1 MKIVSALL
9 LLAAGLAQA
18 DDDKQVTCGSAI
30 KLTHVESGGK
40 YYLMSDERQ
49 LNTGSGQQLVTAVQN
64 NKTPNGLW
72 QVREAHG
79 EAVCEVGTPVKCGQM
94 IRMTHV
100 TTMNNLHTHGIKS
113 PLSNQHEVTGFGGG
127 NGDGDRGDNWKVV
140 CDGGGYFSSSA
151 EYWERSSPIMLQ
163 SETTGRYLGSSSSVQ
178 FTQQN
183 CGRNCPIMNHLEV
196 FARNSNDQYTQ
207 WKVEMGVHLYK

>member
-9 LLAAGLAQA
+9 LLAAGLTKA

-72 QVREAHG
+72 QGREAHG
-79 EAVCEVGTPVKCGQM
+79 EVVCEAGTPVKCGQM
-94 IRMTHV
+94 IRLTHV
-100 TTMNNLHTHGIKS
+100 TTGNNLHTHGIKS
-113 PLSNQHEVTGFGGG
+113 PLSNQHEVTGFGQGD
-127 NGDGDRGDNWKVV
+127 GDGDRGDNWKVV
-140 CDGGGYFSSSA
+140 CDGAGYFSSSA
-151 EYWERSSPIMLQ
+151 EYWERSTPIMLQ
-163 SETTGRYLGSSSSVQ
+163 SETTSRYLGSSSSVQ

-183 CGRNCPIMNHLEV
+183 CGRNCPIMNHLEC
-196 FARNSNDQYTQ
+196 FGRNSNDQYTQ

>member
-18 DDDKQVTCGSAI
+18 DDGQQSFHCRTLPPGIAYKQVTCGSAI

-49 LNTGSGQQLVTAVQN
+49 LNTGSGQQL
-64 NKTPNGLW
+64 
-72 QVREAHG
+72 VREAHG